1 MKATGII
8 RRVDDLGRI
17 LIPKEIRRQFGI
29 TDGLPMEYFLEGEK
43 IILQPYKTEIVSND
57 ITNLIL
63 KVEDN
68 YEHLKKADE
77 IRRLLEKANELAKE
91 TER

>member
-29 TDGLPMEYFLEGEK
+29 TDGSPMEYFLEGEK
-43 IILQPYKTEIVSND
+43 IILQPYKTESVSN
-57 ITNLIL
+57 
-63 KVEDN
+63 
-68 YEHLKKADE
+68 
-77 IRRLLEKANELAKE
+77 
-91 TER
+91 

>member
-29 TDGLPMEYFLEGEK
+29 TDGSPMEYFLEGEK
-43 IILQPYKTEIVSND
+43 IILQPYKTESVSND

-91 TER
+91 TEF